1 MTRVIVIGGGAAGV
15 LAAVSLAGSPDVTS
29 VVVVERDERIGPG
42 IAYGRAQPHH
52 LLNSH
57 AGRMSAVQWDAT
69 HFVRWCTAR
78 GLTIGPH
85 DFAPRLLYG
94 DYLAEVFAGLQAE
107 GGGRVRAI
115 RGEVVEGLPGEV
127 GVVVDLAD
135 GTRLEAEAVVL
146 AVGNPPPAA
155 FPVGTRLVADPWAPG
170 ALDAVATTDRVL
182 LIGTGLTAVDVA
194 TALARH
200 DIRTRIT
207 ATSRSLLLPRTHL
220 DHHVPPGPGL
230 PPSVATLGE
239 VVAAFSRQLRVAR
252 AEGRPWQAEVDGMR
266 PQVNSVWAAL
276 SVDDRRRFVAQLSR
290 RWEVHRHRMAPS
302 VAAEVGVL
310 IAEGALRLEAQTDP
324 ADFDVVI
331 DCTGPRGVA
340 APGWSPLVSGLLA
353 AGTVRPDALGIGLDV
368 TAEGALRDAT
378 GRVST
383 RLFALGSARRG
394 SQWESTAVPEIRAH
408 AQAIAAALTR

>member
-1 MTRVIVIGGGAAGV
+1 MTRVVVIGGGAAGV
-15 LAAVSLAGSPDVTS
+15 LAAVALAGSPDVTS
-29 VVVVERDERIGPG
+29 VFVVGRDERIGPG
-42 IAYGRAQPHH
+42 LAYGRAQPHH

-57 AGRMSAVQWDAT
+57 AGRMSAVQSDAT

-78 GLTIGPH
+78 GLTVGPH

-94 DYLAEVFAGLQAE
+94 DYLAEVFTGLLAE

-115 RGEVVEGLPGEV
+115 RGEVVEAVPV
-127 GVVVDLAD
+127 KDGVVVRLAD

-146 AVGNPPPAA
+146 AVGTPPPAA
-155 FPVGTRLVADPWAPG
+155 FPTSTRIVADPWAPR
-170 ALDAVATTDRVL
+170 ALDTVAATDRAL

-194 TALARH
+194 TALARR

-230 PPSVATLGE
+230 PPSVSTLGE
-239 VVAAFSRQLRVAR
+239 VVAAFSQRVRVAR
-252 AEGRPWQAEVDGMR
+252 AEGRPWQAEVDGVR

-276 SVDDRRRFVAQLSR
+276 SVDDRRRFVSRLAR

-302 VAAEVGVL
+302 VAAEVGAL
-310 IAEGALRLEAQTDP
+310 ISDGVLRLEAHADP
-324 ADFDVVI
+324 AGFDVVI

-368 TAEGALRDAT
+368 TAEGAVRDAA

-383 RLFALGSARRG
+383 RLFVLGTARRG
-394 SQWESTAVPEIRAH
+394 SQWESTAVPEIRLH
-408 AQAIAAALTR
+408 ARAIADAMTS